1 MALQILAMLFAAAIN
16 MIAVPNV
23 DVASAQQGRLP
34 QCSGSYWHNCI
45 GTSQLSDGDRFVGE
59 FRNGKRNGQGTY
71 TWGNGNRYVGDFVD
85 DKIQGQGTFTFK
97 DGAKY
102 VGPFVNEKRNG
113 RGTYSWADGNVYV
126 GEFANDKIEGFGTY
140 SFKNGNKYVGQFRN
154 ELRNGRGTFTWKDGN
169 VYVGEFVDDKMNGQG
184 VFTFANGEKFVGEF
198 RNEKR
203 NGFGTYTFPNGD
215 RYVGNF
221 VNDDYTGNSEFF
233 FGDGRHFVGEFRNGK
248 KNGRGTFTF
257 TNGEK
262 YIGEFGN
269 DTRNG
274 RGILFAA
281 NGTIKQSGNWQNDN
295 FKGGPT
301 VALEQ
306 VAPPPPPQQRQQ
318 AQQQPQQQQ
327 QQQAQPKQNQPNPQ
341 DLIAQQQAIIQQ
353 LQQQAQQQQAQ
364 QQANLQQQQQ
374 NLQVVPNA
382 DQGRRVALIIGNT
395 NYKFASA
402 LQNPN
407 NDAQLLATTLRNAG
421 FQTVMIKTDL
431 DREGTIRTL
440 REFSNIADAA
450 DWAVVYYSG
459 HGIEFGGVNYMV
471 PVDAQLKV
479 DRDIDLE
486 TVDVGKVMSAI
497 DGARKLRLV
506 ILDACRDNPF
516 AQQMKRTVATRSL
529 GRGLAQIEPTVGTLI
544 VYAAKHGETALDGAG
559 RNSPFV
565 ESLVKRINQKPA
577 IEMRRLFDFVRDDVL
592 TTTNRRQ
599 QPFSYGSLS
608 ANDDYYFAR

>member
-1 MALQILAMLFAAAIN
+1 MALQIFAALLAAAVN
-16 MIAVPNV
+16 LIAVPNV
-23 DVASAQQGRLP
+23 DIAVAQQGRLP
-34 QCSGSYWHNCI
+34 QCSGSYWNNCI
-45 GTSQLSDGDRFVGE
+45 GRSELSDGDRYVGE
-59 FRNGKRNGQGTY
+59 FRNHKRNGQGTY
-71 TWGNGNRYVGDFVD
+71 TWGNGNRYVGEFVD
-85 DKIQGQGTFTFK
+85 DKIEGQGTFTFK
-97 DGAKY
+97 DGARY
-102 VGPFVNEKRNG
+102 VGPFVNEKRHG
-113 RGTYSWADGNVYV
+113 RGTYTWADRNVYV
-126 GEFANDKIEGFGTY
+126 GDFVADKIEGQGTY
-140 SFKNGNKYVGQFRN
+140 SFANGNKYVGAFRN

-169 VYVGEFVDDKMNGQG
+169 MYVGEFVDDKMSGQG
-184 VFTFANGEKFVGEF
+184 VFTFANGEKYVGGF

-215 RYVGNF
+215 RYVGEF
-221 VNDDYTGNSEFF
+221 VNDDYQGNSVFT
-233 FGDGRHFVGEFRNGK
+233 FGDGRHFVGEFSGGK
-248 KNGRGTFTF
+248 KNGRGTFTWQ
-257 TNGEK
+257 NGEK
-262 YIGEFGN
+262 YVGEFRN

-281 NGTIKQSGNWQNDN
+281 NGTVKQSGNWQADN

-318 AQQQPQQQQ
+318 AQQQPQPRPD
-327 QQQAQPKQNQPNPQ
+327 QPSPQ

-353 LQQQAQQQQAQ
+353 LQQQAQQQAQ
-364 QQANLQQQQQ
+364 QQQSNLQQQQQ
-374 NLQVVPNA
+374 NLQVAPNA
-382 DQGRRVALIIGNT
+382 ESGRRVALIIGNT

-407 NDAQLLATTLRNAG
+407 NDAQLLANTLRSAG
-421 FQTVMIKTDL
+421 FQTVMVKTDL

-440 REFSNIADAA
+440 REFSNVADAA

-486 TVDVGKVMSAI
+486 TIDVGKVMSAI

-559 RNSPFV
+559 RNSPFI
-565 ESLVKRINQKPA
+565 ESLVKRINQRPA

-608 ANDDYYFAR
+608 ATDDFYFTR